1 MLLPPFLRW
10 TAITLCQYVP
20 PALISCKLYHSVRT
34 EKAAGES
41 GILPEFVKVCSNVFV
56 DNLFVELLVAVWDS
70 EVVPVDLLNAQLVPI
85 PKKGNLAECDNWRG
99 ITVLDVLGK
108 VVARIIQSRLSHSM
122 DSVLPDSQFGFWKNR
137 GCMDTVFA
145 A

>member
-1 MLLPPFLRW
+1 MHF
-10 TAITLCQYVP
+10 
-20 PALISCKLYHSVRT
+20 SS
-34 EKAAGES
+34 S
-41 GILPEFVKVCSNVFV
+41 
-56 DNLFVELLVAVWDS
+56 
-70 EVVPVDLLNAQLVPI
+70 VVPVDLVNAQLVPI

-122 DSVLPDSQFGFWKNR
+122 DLVLPDSQFGFRKNR